1 MRLYLRFLTAKY
13 KYTARRP
20 PRGRGTAL
28 AVEGASRYGKLRL
41 ILLYR
46 ALLQS
51 STTTAPSRREPSFY
65 PFFCEK
71 KLPQTDYCENKIIM
85 QTIPQ
90 SSSMTA
96 PFTQGSLRFD
106 RYLRAKA
113 FLRESIIVNNVILR
127 HITLKKKRKFNV
139 LER

>member
-1 MRLYLRFLTAKY
+1 
-13 KYTARRP
+13 
-20 PRGRGTAL
+20 
-28 AVEGASRYGKLRL
+28 
-41 ILLYR
+41 
-46 ALLQS
+46 
-51 STTTAPSRREPSFY
+51 
-65 PFFCEK
+65 
-71 KLPQTDYCENKIIM
+71 M

-113 FLRESIIVNNVILR
+113 FLRESIIVNNVILC